1 MDIKETINRIRSEIP
16 ANVTIVAAAK
26 TRTVPEIEEAIDAGI
41 SDIGENYVQEAE
53 KKLEGLGEKAK
64 KIKWH
69 MIGHLQTN
77 KINKALQIFN
87 VVQTIDSV
95 EKALSI
101 DKRARNLNKVVTVYI
116 EVNIGNELSKS
127 GIIPDYNAIEKV
139 VQEISRM
146 DSIRLE
152 GIMTMGPFT
161 WSSEKLRPYFRKTRE
176 LFEKIKSKDFKNVNM
191 KTLSMGMSNS
201 YKVAIEE
208 GSTMI
213 RLGTVIFGE
222 RKYH

>member
-1 MDIKETINRIRSEIP
+1 MIVE
-16 ANVTIVAAAK
+16 NVKKILEELPEGIHLEGAAK
-26 TRTVPEIEEAIDAGI
+26 TRSPEEILEAVEAGLQI
-41 SDIGENYVQEAE
+41 IGENYVQEAE
-53 KKLEGLGEKAK
+53 KAFNVIGNRA
-64 KIKWH
+64 KWH

-77 KINKALQIFN
+77 KINKAIQIFN

-101 DKRARNLNKVVTVYI
+101 DKRAKNLNKIVSVYI

-127 GIIPDYNAIEKV
+127 GIIPEYDVIEKV

-161 WSSEKLRPYFRKTRE
+161 WSSEKLRPFFRKTRDI
-176 LFEKIKSKDFKNVNM
+176 FEKIKTKDFNNVNM

-201 YKVAIEE
+201 Y
-208 GSTMI
+208 
-213 RLGTVIFGE
+213 
-222 RKYH
+222 